1 MGSDRITGTQS
12 PGLAEIL
19 NAPGGPSYRMIEYW
33 VTKGYLRPEPLP
45 GERAMWS
52 WPPEEQ
58 RVAIAMGR
66 LVAVGLRPH
75 LAERVARHPNW
86 GPVVLAPGVIIS
98 LFPLEPGAI
107 LVPDEEV
114 A

>member
-1 MGSDRITGTQS
+1 MGADRITGTQS

-19 NAPGGPSYRMIEYW
+19 AAPGGPSYRMIEYW
-33 VTKGYLRPEPLP
+33 VNKGYLRPEWA
-45 GERAMWS
+45 GNEGDRAMWS

-75 LAERVARHPNW
+75 LAERVARHPTG

-98 LFPLEPGAI
+98 LFPLPGTA
-107 LVPDEEV
+107 VGAV